1 MAVDKAVVIK
11 IQFKKKKKVGFLGF
25 FTCSIL
31 ITTANILGFKLE
43 QIFMNEFLLHQEIEI
58 SLVVL
63 ESNNNANIKKGES
76 EIIYTAGYYSDYSQK
91 WSW

>member
-1 MAVDKAVVIK
+1 
-11 IQFKKKKKVGFLGF
+11 
-25 FTCSIL
+25 
-31 ITTANILGFKLE
+31 
-43 QIFMNEFLLHQEIEI
+43 MNEFLLHQEIEI

>member
-1 MAVDKAVVIK
+1 
-11 IQFKKKKKVGFLGF
+11 
-25 FTCSIL
+25 
-31 ITTANILGFKLE
+31 
-43 QIFMNEFLLHQEIEI
+43 MNEFLLHQEIEI

-76 EIIYTAGYYSDYSQK
+76 EIIYTAGYYIDYSQK